1 MNANAV
7 KSSGQEIELQALRD
21 ALQTRLDELLPPG
34 QERDLVCAAMREGA
48 LTPGKRV
55 RPLLTHSCR
64 SAISAAT
71 PASLR

>member
-48 LTPGKRV
+48 LTSPVAV
-55 RPLLTHSCR
+55 RRCCSFLPR
-64 SAISAAT
+64 AISAAT

>member
-34 QERDLVCAAMREGA
+34 QERDLVWRRDARRRADAR
-48 LTPGKRV
+48 
-55 RPLLTHSCR
+55 
-64 SAISAAT
+64 
-71 PASLR
+71 

>member
-48 LTPGKRV
+48 LTPG
-55 RPLLTHSCR
+55 
-64 SAISAAT
+64 
-71 PASLR
+71 